1 MFRVAYRS
9 VLRADLGVAEIE
21 SLIRGSAEYN
31 TRMGVTS
38 AFLMNGKRCLHALE
52 GSPKVIR
59 SILESIWDDRRN
71 EEFAILDIAYGEAA
85 LFPDWPLKVIT
96 AATISDEPELHEH
109 PGVTWLANLDGGL
122 ETYFR
127 PTDRDASI

>member
-21 SLIRGSAEYN
+21 SLLTSSAEHN
-31 TRMGVTS
+31 ARVGVTS
-38 AFLMNGKRCLHALE
+38 AFLMNDRRCLHAME

-59 SILESIWDDRRN
+59 SILECIWDDRRN

-96 AATISDEPELHEH
+96 AETLQEDDSLQQH
-109 PGVTWLANLDGGL
+109 PGVLWLANMGGGL
-122 ETYFR
+122 DVYFQTAQR
-127 PTDRDASI
+127 GAD

>member
-9 VLRADLGVAEIE
+9 VLRADLGVAEID
-21 SLIRGSAEYN
+21 SLIRSSAAYN
-31 TRMGVTS
+31 ARMGVTS

-52 GSPKVIR
+52 GAPKVIR
-59 SILESIWDDRRN
+59 SILEDIWDDRRN

-96 AATISDEPELHEH
+96 ADTLASEPDLQDH
-109 PGVTWLANLDGGL
+109 PGVNWLANLDSGL
-122 ETYFR
+122 ENYFSAPR
-127 PTDRDASI
+127 ESAGE

>member
-9 VLRADLGVAEIE
+9 VLRADLGVAEID
-21 SLIRGSAEYN
+21 SLIRSSAAYN
-31 TRMGVTS
+31 ARMGVTS

-52 GSPKVIR
+52 GAPKVIR
-59 SILESIWDDRRN
+59 SILEDIWDDRRN

-96 AATISDEPELHEH
+96 AETLESEPDLQDH
-109 PGVTWLANLDGGL
+109 PGVNWLANLDSGL
-122 ETYFR
+122 ETYFSA
-127 PTDRDASI
+127 PTDSAGE

>member
-21 SLIRGSAEYN
+21 SLIRSSADYN
-31 TRMGVTS
+31 ARVGVTS
-38 AFLMNGKRCLHALE
+38 AFLMNEKRCLHALE
-52 GSPKVIR
+52 GPPKVIR
-59 SILESIWDDRRN
+59 SILENIWDDRRN

-96 AATISDEPELHEH
+96 AETLASEPELHDH
-109 PGVTWLANLDGGL
+109 AGVNWLANLDSGL
-122 ETYFR
+122 QNYFR
-127 PTDRDASI
+127 TPPGEADE